1 MKTKKTINSIID
13 DEILSILNEN
23 TNNNSFIDENLNML
37 EKNKLFDWLKKNAP
51 LKIFDDKGNI
61 DWNYVDPNTGN
72 DLITIIE
79 NFADF
84 YYRIKS
90 KPTIQLYKLFYLDS
104 IQNINKNHFGTV
116 WCFNENDINDQTTEK
131 YKNGHDKYVVSI
143 IVNTNSIDW
152 ELELYKIIDDSNN
165 SSICYLKK
173 RSDCLIVEVN
183 NNEIKPPI
191 LGIL

>member
-84 YYRIKS
+84 YWVEASGAVEHWIQKYRGFPI
-90 KPTIQLYKLFYLDS
+90 P
-104 IQNINKNHFGTV
+104 NI
-116 WCFNENDINDQTTEK
+116 
-131 YKNGHDKYVVSI
+131 YA
-143 IVNTNSIDW
+143 
-152 ELELYKIIDDSNN
+152 
-165 SSICYLKK
+165 
-173 RSDCLIVEVN
+173 
-183 NNEIKPPI
+183 PMI
-191 LGIL
+191 LVPS